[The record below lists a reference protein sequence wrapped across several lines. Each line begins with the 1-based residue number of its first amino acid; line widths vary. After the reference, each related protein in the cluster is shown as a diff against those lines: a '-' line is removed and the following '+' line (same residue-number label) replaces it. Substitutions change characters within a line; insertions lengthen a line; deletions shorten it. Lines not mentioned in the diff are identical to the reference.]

1 MVKAIVWGT
10 GLLANNFMRL
20 RIYNNNVYEVLY
32 FVDNDCS
39 KQGKSFYGKKV
50 ISPKEIK
57 NIDYE
62 VIIVCVRK
70 GDEIVNQ
77 LTHDMGIGINN
88 IITFNDIE
96 NRIVASII
104 EKYKDTKDIEI
115 QKILKYYRN
124 NGFNIYGDYF
134 VPKEK
139 RIIYRVNYDNDDWP
153 FVWFEGKKM
162 YFPKDYVFMIDE
174 IGKYT
179 DNILGEQG
187 KNSPHLY
194 IRENVE
200 DIKEGSV
207 IVDAGV
213 CEGNFALRYVD
224 RAKKIYLIESD
235 NRWIEPLKR
244 TFYDYKDKIIL
255 INKFLDGYDSSDTV
269 TLDNIIKDK
278 IDFLKMDIE
287 GAEVKALLGAKEIL
301 IRSKARCS
309 ICSYHRQNDEKY
321 IRHILKSYGY
331 STDVSNGYMFFI
343 GDNVIADSM
352 DFRRGIVY
360 GWNTINSEGK
370 TYDLFD

>member
-20 RIYNNNVYEVLY
+20 RIYNNHVYEVLY

-124 NGFNIYGDYF
+124 NGLI
-134 VPKEK
+134 
-139 RIIYRVNYDNDDWP
+139 
-153 FVWFEGKKM
+153 
-162 YFPKDYVFMIDE
+162 FME
-174 IGKYT
+174 
-179 DNILGEQG
+179 
-187 KNSPHLY
+187 
-194 IRENVE
+194 
-200 DIKEGSV
+200 
-207 IVDAGV
+207 
-213 CEGNFALRYVD
+213 
-224 RAKKIYLIESD
+224 
-235 NRWIEPLKR
+235 
-244 TFYDYKDKIIL
+244 IIL
-255 INKFLDGYDSSDTV
+255 S
-269 TLDNIIKDK
+269 
-278 IDFLKMDIE
+278 LK
-287 GAEVKALLGAKEIL
+287 KKNYL
-301 IRSKARCS
+301 
-309 ICSYHRQNDEKY
+309 
-321 IRHILKSYGY
+321 
-331 STDVSNGYMFFI
+331 
-343 GDNVIADSM
+343 
-352 DFRRGIVY
+352 
-360 GWNTINSEGK
+360 
-370 TYDLFD
+370 

>member
-20 RIYNNNVYEVLY
+20 RIYNNHVYEVLY

-139 RIIYRVNYDNDDWP
+139 RIIYRVNYDNNNTA
-153 FVWFEGKKM
+153 FL
-162 YFPKDYVFMIDE
+162 Y
-174 IGKYT
+174 
-179 DNILGEQG
+179 
-187 KNSPHLY
+187 LY

>member
-20 RIYNNNVYEVLY
+20 RIYNNHVYEVLY

-104 EKYKDTKDIEI
+104 EKY
-115 QKILKYYRN
+115 
-124 NGFNIYGDYF
+124 
-134 VPKEK
+134 
-139 RIIYRVNYDNDDWP
+139 
-153 FVWFEGKKM
+153 
-162 YFPKDYVFMIDE
+162 
-174 IGKYT
+174 
-179 DNILGEQG
+179 
-187 KNSPHLY
+187 
-194 IRENVE
+194 
-200 DIKEGSV
+200 
-207 IVDAGV
+207 
-213 CEGNFALRYVD
+213 
-224 RAKKIYLIESD
+224 
-235 NRWIEPLKR
+235 
-244 TFYDYKDKIIL
+244 
-255 INKFLDGYDSSDTV
+255 
-269 TLDNIIKDK
+269 
-278 IDFLKMDIE
+278 
-287 GAEVKALLGAKEIL
+287 
-301 IRSKARCS
+301 
-309 ICSYHRQNDEKY
+309 

>member
-1 MVKAIVWGT
+1 MIKAIIWGT
-10 GLLANNFMRL
+10 GHLASNFMRL
-20 RIYNNNVYEVLY
+20 RIYNNRVYEVVC

-39 KQGKSFYGKKV
+39 KYGKSFYGKKV

-57 NIDYE
+57 DIDYE

-70 GDEIVNQ
+70 SDEIINQ
-77 LTHDMGIGINN
+77 LTHDMMISANK

-96 NRIVASII
+96 NKLADSII
-104 EKYKDTKDIEI
+104 EKYKNTTDIEL
-115 QKILKYYRN
+115 QKILKYYKK

-134 VPKEK
+134 VPKEE
-139 RIIYRVNYDNDDWP
+139 RIVYRVNYDNDDWP

-162 YFPKDYVFMIDE
+162 YFPKDYIFMKDE

-187 KNSPHLY
+187 ENSPHLY
-194 IRENVE
+194 VRENME
-200 DIKEGSV
+200 NIKEGSV

-213 CEGNFALRYVD
+213 CEGNFALRYAEK
-224 RAKKIYLIESD
+224 AKRIYLIESD
-235 NRWIEPLKR
+235 KRWIEPLKR
-244 TFYDYKDKIIL
+244 TFYDYKNKTIL

-269 TLDNIIKDK
+269 TLDSVVKEK

-301 IRSKARCS
+301 TRSKAQCS

-331 STDVSNGYMFFI
+331 NTDVSSGYMFFI

-360 GWNTINSEGK
+360 GWNTMDSEEK
-370 TYDLFD
+370 V